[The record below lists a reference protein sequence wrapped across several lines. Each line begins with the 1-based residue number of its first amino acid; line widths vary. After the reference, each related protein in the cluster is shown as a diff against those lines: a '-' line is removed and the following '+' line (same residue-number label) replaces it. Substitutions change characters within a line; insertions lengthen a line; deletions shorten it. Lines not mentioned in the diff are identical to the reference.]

1 MFLDYT
7 PPLRVEFSTD
17 LEIGHVCNREKSAK
31 TVEQIENYEQHL
43 NVHIFGLYILQLNI
57 WTYLKQITA
66 EKGWRGG
73 ATTPSAATRHI
84 FDKTNMSIGHGID
97 FRTRGMAGWCWMCG
111 ETNGVLQ

>member
-57 WTYLKQITA
+57 
-66 EKGWRGG
+66 
-73 ATTPSAATRHI
+73 
-84 FDKTNMSIGHGID
+84 
-97 FRTRGMAGWCWMCG
+97 
-111 ETNGVLQ
+111 